1 MLKSIPRTRLGEIN
15 WGVWLRSWHLMW
27 TCSYSSVTARMIRV
41 FIYMYIY
48 RTLCV
53 RQNLYVHMQI
63 AANIFVF
70 LHSLG
75 SRAQLRMRH
84 GACLQVPFQFRSK
97 GHLHRMANSADVPKI
112 LHSVCWNVNSGRSW
126 ESLKQWMYIYM
137 YVCIYNSWIIA
148 VILASTHHMGK
159 YVYPPAITC
168 GPGKSLTYNTIK
180 KNIRPFLY
188 YTWFMYIYICIYT
201 NKSAF
206 AWQASSQRAS
216 TLYIPFLAEIGIWST
231 EQTFEG
237 EKMQLRASTGVLA
250 ALWNPIGGWIPL

>member
-1 MLKSIPRTRLGEIN
+1 MCETKLVCAYANSSKHFCFFCIRLVRGRNLEWDMEPVYKYHFNLDPKAIST
-15 WGVWLRSWHLMW
+15 VWLIQQMFPKSCILSAGMW
-27 TCSYSSVTARMIRV
+27 IQAAPERV
-41 FIYMYIY
+41 
-48 RTLCV
+48 
-53 RQNLYVHMQI
+53 
-63 AANIFVF
+63 
-70 LHSLG
+70 
-75 SRAQLRMRH
+75 
-84 GACLQVPFQFRSK
+84 
-97 GHLHRMANSADVPKI
+97 
-112 LHSVCWNVNSGRSW
+112 WNSGCI
-126 ESLKQWMYIYM
+126 YICM

-206 AWQASSQRAS
+206 AWQASSQRVS